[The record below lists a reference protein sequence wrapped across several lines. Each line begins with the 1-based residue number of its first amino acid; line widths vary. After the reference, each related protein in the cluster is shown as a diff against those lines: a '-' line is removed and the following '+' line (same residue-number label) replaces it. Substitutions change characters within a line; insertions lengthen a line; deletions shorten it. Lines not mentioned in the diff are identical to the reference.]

1 MKKKDML
8 LNKERIEEIF
18 GMFSSQRS
26 KSGIYKAFTSS
37 LGNKTDLFSYRFKEE
52 HNIFSLEYSNKR
64 KIKNVLNT
72 LFIDSSQLPGSINKK
87 KGIVYR
93 EYKLNRLKIKQI
105 FKSDYIG
112 KKNNILLLIM
122 QDESFKK
129 LIVLVNKNRPI
140 SMDFYL
146 AETLYMFLKI
156 ENMNDI
162 ISLNKSNNKMYGDH
176 IKNLEK
182 KLHILN
188 YLTNNLMATLSLE
201 DLLDTI
207 CRIVSEKVGFKIVLI
222 NMLSDDYVNLER
234 VASSGI
240 KEGVFNQ
247 LKTTRVPVENIK
259 YLLKNK
265 YKISNYIY
273 FIRNIYETKVAKYSK
288 VFGDSFNNNKEISWR
303 NEYTILIPFYDR
315 NKNLIGTMSLDKP
328 SNGKIPDSRTLELL
342 GIIAKFATLAIRN
355 AVLYKNTIETMDEL
369 SNVYGIT
376 SFISK
381 VMPLDDL
388 LKNLVT
394 LLKKNFKYINVS
406 ILKIQEKVLKVYYA
420 SNYPDEEISMINKML
435 LSTDR
440 CIANRSRD
448 NKKSYL
454 IKDSRKDSDFI
465 HIGNTN
471 QSEIAIPIIIKNRV
485 WGVLSV
491 EKKGVNSLNEK
502 DLKLLEIIVN
512 HLSTA
517 MENIELYQKLNVMAN
532 TDSMTSLYNYRFLK
546 NHLKKRISET
556 TNPNTIFSLIMID
569 MNNFKYI
576 NDTYGHLAGDEVLQ
590 WLSSKMIIA
599 LGGKCKISRYGGD
612 EFLIVFDGKKKDAAE
627 LMNRFRKN
635 IREKEFIYNDKI
647 IKVDFSIGVMEY
659 PTNAHSLS
667 DLIDRVDKAL
677 YNEKNIKND

>member
-1 MKKKDML
+1 
-8 LNKERIEEIF
+8 
-18 GMFSSQRS
+18 MFSSQRS

-37 LGNKTDLFSYRFKEE
+37 LGNKTDIFSYRFKEK

-87 KGIVYR
+87 KCIVYR
-93 EYKLNRLKIKQI
+93 EYKLNRLKIKNI

-156 ENMNDI
+156 ENMNDN

-222 NMLSDDYVNLER
+222 NMLSDD
-234 VASSGI
+234 
-240 KEGVFNQ
+240 
-247 LKTTRVPVENIK
+247 NIK

-273 FIRNIYETKVAKYSK
+273 FIRNIYKTKVAKYSK
-288 VFGDSFNNNKEISWR
+288 VFGDSFNNINNEEISWR

-342 GIIAKFATLAIRN
+342 DIIAKFATLAIRN

-388 LKNLVT
+388 LKNLVA

-406 ILKIQEKVLKVYYA
+406 ILKIQEKILKVYYA
-420 SNYPDEEISMINKML
+420 SNYTDEEILMINKML
-435 LSTDR
+435 ISTDM

-465 HIGNTN
+465 HIGNAN

-491 EKKGVNSLNEK
+491 EKEGVNSLNEK

-517 MENIELYQKLNVMAN
+517 MENVELYQKLNVMAN
-532 TDSMTSLYNYRFLK
+532 TDPMTSLYNYRFLK
-546 NHLKKRISET
+546 NHLKERIT
-556 TNPNTIFSLIMID
+556 KTANPNAIFSLIMID

-590 WLSSKMIIA
+590 WLSNKMIIA
-599 LGGKCKISRYGGD
+599 LGSKCKISRYGGD
-612 EFLIVFDGKKKDAAE
+612 EFLIVFDGKKKDAAK

-635 IREKEFIYNDKI
+635 IREKEFVYNDKT

-659 PTNAHSLS
+659 PANAHSLS
-667 DLIDRVDKAL
+667 DLIDQVDKAL

>member
-1 MKKKDML
+1 MKKKDIL
-8 LNKERIEEIF
+8 LNKERLEEIF
-18 GMFSSQRS
+18 GMFSSKYS
-26 KSGIYKAFTSS
+26 KSEIYKAFIAS
-37 LGNKTDLFSYRFKEE
+37 LGNKIDLFSYRFKEE
-52 HNIFSLEYSNKR
+52 HNIFVLEYSNKR
-64 KIKNVLNT
+64 KIKTVLNT
-72 LFIDSSQLPGSINKK
+72 LFIDSSQLPGSISKH

-93 EYKLNRLKIKQI
+93 QYKLNRLKIKKI

-112 KKNNILLLIM
+112 KKNNILLLII

-129 LIVLVNKNRPI
+129 LIVLVNKNKPI
-140 SMDFYL
+140 SIDSNL
-146 AETLYMFLKI
+146 AEILYMFLKI
-156 ENMNDI
+156 ENLKDI
-162 ISLNKSNNKMYGDH
+162 IRLNKSDNKIYGDH

-188 YLTNNLMATLSLE
+188 YLANNLMATLSLE

-240 KEGVFNQ
+240 KEGLFKQ
-247 LKTTRVPVENIK
+247 LKTMRVPIENIK
-259 YLLKNK
+259 YLIKNK

-288 VFGDSFNNNKEISWR
+288 VFGDSFNNINNEEISWR

-328 SNGKIPDSRTLELL
+328 SDGKIPDSKTLELL
-342 GIIAKFATLAIRN
+342 EIIAKFATLSIRN

-394 LLKKNFKYINVS
+394 LLKRNFKYINVS

-420 SNYPDEEISMINKML
+420 SNYTDEEITMINKMF

-440 CIANRSRD
+440 CIANKSWD

-454 IKDSRKDSDFI
+454 IKDSGKDSDFI

-471 QSEIAIPIIIKNRV
+471 QSEIAIPIIIKNKV

-491 EKKGVNSLNEK
+491 EKDGVNSLNKK

-532 TDSMTSLYNYRFLK
+532 TDPMTSLYNYRFLK
-546 NHLKKRISET
+546 NHLKERITET
-556 TNPNTIFSLIMID
+556 GNHNRIFSLIMID
-569 MNNFKYI
+569 LNDFKYI

-590 WLSSKMIIA
+590 WLSNKMIVT
-599 LGGKCKISRYGGD
+599 LGSKCKISRYGGD
-612 EFLIVFDGKKKDAAE
+612 EFLIVFDGKKKDAAK
-627 LMNRFRKN
+627 LMNGFRKN
-635 IREKEFIYNDKI
+635 IREKEFVYNDKT

-659 PTNAHSLS
+659 PTDAHSLS
-667 DLIDRVDKAL
+667 DLIDQVDKAL
-677 YNEKNIKND
+677 YNEKM